1 MPARRP
7 PRPLA
12 EDQHY
17 NADFIRRFTQ
27 QEADKRIAK
36 RPEAL
41 TAEQRAA
48 LRKQLEDTKFLQP
61 DYADKT
67 KIDIAGILRKWKR

>member
-7 PRPLA
+7 PQLLT
-12 EDQHY
+12 EDRHH
-17 NADFIRRFTQ
+17 NAHFVRRFTQ
-27 QEADKRIAK
+27 REAEKRIAR
-36 RPEAL
+36 RPAAY

-48 LRKQLEDTKFLQP
+48 LRKQLEDTKFLTP

-67 KIDIAGILRKWKR
+67 KINIAGLLRKWKR

>member
-7 PRPLA
+7 PWPLA
-12 EDQHY
+12 KDRQY
-17 NADFIRRFTQ
+17 NTDFIRRFTQ
-27 QEADKRIAK
+27 QEAARRITQ
-36 RPEAL
+36 RPESL

-48 LRKQLEDTKFLQP
+48 LRKQLEDTQFLTP

-67 KIDIAGILRKWKR
+67 KINIASMLRK